1 MGGGT
6 DRLPFLFDATAVSAT
21 RDSMKNIFLILYS
34 SFLIFCASSALC
46 SILRTMLTQ
55 DYHFTTYT
63 AKVFGCMVSVTTL
76 PLSVAARF

>member
-21 RDSMKNIFLILYS
+21 RDSMNNIFLTLYFS
-34 SFLIFCASSALC
+34 YKCSMQSALC
-46 SILRTMLTQ
+46 ILFSEPCLTQ
-55 DYHFTTYT
+55 NHHFTTYT